1 MSETP
6 LRYFVVDAFTNR
18 RFSGNPA
25 AIVPLSKWDD
35 DQWLQNVAMEMNLS
49 ETAFLVPNHGGF
61 DLRWF
66 TPKAEVDLCGHATI
80 AAAIVLVRL
89 GQLPAGG
96 SVAFSTRSGVL
107 TAVRSGARI
116 QLDFPALTVS
126 ACEPPPALLE
136 ALGVTARFVGR
147 GKFDFL
153 IEVESESVVRGIAP
167 DFKQLATVD
176 CRGVIVTS
184 LSDAARSDS
193 GHSVASPSNA
203 ARSDT
208 APSNAAHS
216 NTSNN
221 SAPPFDFV
229 SRFFA
234 PALGIDEDPVTGSA
248 HCLLAPY
255 WGERLGKSAMIG
267 YQASSRGGTVYVEVR
282 GDRVMLEGE
291 GVVFATGELSTD

>member
-1 MSETP
+1 MTNTP

-25 AIVPLSKWDD
+25 AIVPLVTWAD

-49 ETAFLVPNHGGF
+49 ETAYIVPNRAGF

-80 AAAIVLVRL
+80 AAAIVLIQL

-107 TAVRSGARI
+107 TAVRRGSRI
-116 QLDFPALTVS
+116 QLDFPALSVS
-126 ACEPPPALLE
+126 PSAPPTDLLA
-136 ALGVTARFVGR
+136 ALGGISPRYVGR
-147 GKFDFL
+147 GKFDYL

-167 DFKQLATVD
+167 DFKQLSTVD
-176 CRGVIVTS
+176 CRGVIVTARCDTGC
-184 LSDAARSDS
+184 SDAAISDM
-193 GHSVASPSNA
+193 
-203 ARSDT
+203 
-208 APSNAAHS
+208 AHEKVEQ
-216 NTSNN
+216 T
-221 SAPPFDFV
+221 SAPAFDFV

-234 PALGIDEDPVTGSA
+234 PALGVDEDPVTGSA

-255 WGERLGKSAMIG
+255 WGARLGKAAMIG
-267 YQASSRGGTVYVEVR
+267 YQASSRGGTVYVETR
-282 GDRVMLEGE
+282 GDRVLLEGE
-291 GVVFATGELSTD
+291 GVIFATGELATD